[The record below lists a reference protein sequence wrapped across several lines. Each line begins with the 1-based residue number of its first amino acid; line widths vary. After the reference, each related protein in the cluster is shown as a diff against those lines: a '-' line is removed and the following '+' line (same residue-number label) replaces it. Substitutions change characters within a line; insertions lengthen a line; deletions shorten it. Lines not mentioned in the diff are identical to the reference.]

1 MGLGTLPQPS
11 KQEISLR
18 QLGIVVAMTAEARS
32 LARKPILTGD
42 LIHLSEGT
50 VIQLSGMGPR
60 RAGVAGKNLLEHG
73 ATALLSWGSAGGLA
87 PTLSPGSL
95 VLPVKVIGA
104 DQSSY
109 STDPA
114 WHGCLLDRL
123 KGSLD
128 LHQGTLAESVTA
140 LKSCTEK
147 KILFE
152 RTGAVA
158 VDMES
163 GAVAK
168 VAKEAG
174 VPFMAVR
181 AIADSADMAIPQG
194 SLGALD
200 EFGELNLLRLFK
212 GLIRHPLELFDMI
225 RLGWNFRAAQVTL
238 SKVARLAGSHL
249 LIPQ

>member
-1 MGLGTLPQPS
+1 
-11 KQEISLR
+11 
-18 QLGIVVAMTAEARS
+18 
-32 LARKPILTGD
+32 
-42 LIHLSEGT
+42 
-50 VIQLSGMGPR
+50 
-60 RAGVAGKNLLEHG
+60 
-73 ATALLSWGSAGGLA
+73 
-87 PTLSPGSL
+87 
-95 VLPVKVIGA
+95 
-104 DQSSY
+104 
-109 STDPA
+109 
-114 WHGCLLDRL
+114 L
-123 KGSLD
+123 KGFLD

-140 LKSCTEK
+140 LKSSTEK

-163 GAVAK
+163 GAVAR
-168 VAKEAG
+168 VAQEAG

-200 EFGELNLLRLFK
+200 EFGELSLLRLFK